1 MMSKDLQENSASN
14 TSVNDTCVKEMM
26 NVSLIYLQNSVD
38 ELKKAGDLKE
48 ELSEKEFA
56 IYVQSIEIRIA
67 YLLDIT
73 HRAFKDVFE
82 LFPENHDN
90 LKNCYTLF
98 KRFEKAG
105 KLKECTCD
113 YCKENPVDP
122 ADLKDVK
129 TPEELA
135 SEKSASES
143 DKSADDTSSLQEKSE

>member
-1 MMSKDLQENSASN
+1 MSNSSVKD
-14 TSVNDTCVKEMM
+14 MM

-48 ELSEKEFA
+48 QLSEKEFG

-113 YCKENPVDP
+113 YCKENAVDP
-122 ADLKDVK
+122 EDLKDIK

-143 DKSADDTSSLQEKSE
+143 DKSADDTSSLQEEKDGTEIKES